1 MLRSAK
7 SIMGFQLE
15 CLDSALGAVKDLYFH
30 DGVWAIRYVVADPM
44 PFLPG
49 RKVLI
54 PPAEMQQPDW
64 HARAIPVNLTRDQVR
79 NSPPI
84 GMDRPVSRQEEAEL
98 HRFFQWVPYWGP
110 AGTASQPLAVPVENK
125 EKTDPKEAT
134 RKGDAR
140 LRSFQEVSGYGI
152 SALDGDIGH
161 IEDMILDD
169 GRWLFQMF
177 VVDTRNWLPGK
188 HVVLDTEWIG
198 RIDHT
203 EKEGITDLK
212 RDVIKNAPEYR
223 PTDPINEEYK
233 HQLYD
238 YYGRPKNRAN
248 R

>member
-1 MLRSAK
+1 M
-7 SIMGFQLE
+7 
-15 CLDSALGAVKDLYFH
+15 
-30 DGVWAIRYVVADPM
+30 
-44 PFLPG
+44 
-49 RKVLI
+49 
-54 PPAEMQQPDW
+54 
-64 HARAIPVNLTRDQVR
+64 
-79 NSPPI
+79 
-84 GMDRPVSRQEEAEL
+84 
-98 HRFFQWVPYWGP
+98 
-110 AGTASQPLAVPVENK
+110 PVENK